1 MTMRPLITA
10 ALAAITLTTL
20 STFAQDSVEDQV
32 AEYLRRFP
40 YQLTYDYT
48 VRFTGG
54 DPRNLNRWI
63 GTGEP
68 ALVRAGEDV
77 VPRTNNDTYYKAAAL
92 FLEDGPVII
101 ESNAPSVERFNSIQ
115 LIDDRVAIE
124 IGATAGRWRCK
135 SLQEQIA
142 VPRERE
148 QLEQRIGSRH
158 QHLLEVAEDRAADV
172 KKFHLA
178 QRRNQETVV

>member
-54 DPRNLNRWI
+54 DQI
-63 GTGEP
+63 G
-68 ALVRAGEDV
+68 RAHV
-77 VPRTNNDTYYKAAAL
+77 
-92 FLEDGPVII
+92 
-101 ESNAPSVERFNSIQ
+101 
-115 LIDDRVAIE
+115 
-124 IGATAGRWRCK
+124 
-135 SLQEQIA
+135 
-142 VPRERE
+142 
-148 QLEQRIGSRH
+148 
-158 QHLLEVAEDRAADV
+158 
-172 KKFHLA
+172 
-178 QRRNQETVV
+178 